1 MGKLPLIKMPLNDV
15 QFQRVAVDLIGPT
28 SLVSESGERYV
39 LTIMEFATRYPE
51 AVALKTIEA

>member
-39 LTIMEFATRYPE
+39 PTVMEFATRYPE

>member
-39 LTIMEFATRYPE
+39 LTVMEFATRYPE